1 MKKILKRKW
10 KECKKVKKGIHQE
23 MLENFRKCSK
33 MLENSVKHQKIL
45 ENLEN
50 AGNYQKIL
58 YNAEKTLET
67 VRN

>member
-1 MKKILKRKW
+1 
-10 KECKKVKKGIHQE
+10 